1 MNNFQ
6 NSIYTRERINNEYQ
20 NNTYHFAMIYTT
32 QQLIKILDQE
42 LKATWRGERVVLSS
56 HERINNPV
64 IAKALNTDK
73 MNQVFAYQDFRRQIH
88 KYQIQHRV
96 SGLIWRTCTYQGQ
109 SISYPELHNQLIAV
123 PGDKEKL
130 IKYKE
135 SVLNFWWK
143 MTQDM
148 KFWLSAHRRRPISY
162 DSIQE
167 FIDDVEWA
175 EIDAARTELY
185 LGLCWGNPQEY
196 QYQWAKPD
204 SGCHRIIAA
213 VDQPSSIKV

>member
-6 NSIYTRERINNEYQ
+6 NSIYTKGRINNEP
-20 NNTYHFAMIYTT
+20 NNNIADFAMNYTT
-32 QQLIKILDQE
+32 QQLISILDQE
-42 LKATWRGERVVLSS
+42 LKATCRGERVVLS
-56 HERINNPV
+56 RQDPINNPV
-64 IAKALNTDK
+64 IAKALNSDK

-88 KYQIQHRV
+88 KYQVQHRV
-96 SGLIWRTCTYQGQ
+96 SGLIWRTCSYQGE

-130 IKYKE
+130 IKSKE
-135 SVLNFWWK
+135 TVINFWWR
-143 MTQDM
+143 MTKGM
-148 KFWLSAHRRRPISY
+148 KFWLSAHRRRPISC
-162 DSIQE
+162 DSIE
-167 FIDDVEWA
+167 DFITEVEWA

-185 LGLCWGNPQEY
+185 LGLCWGSPQDY

-213 VDQPSSIKV
+213 VNEPSSIKV